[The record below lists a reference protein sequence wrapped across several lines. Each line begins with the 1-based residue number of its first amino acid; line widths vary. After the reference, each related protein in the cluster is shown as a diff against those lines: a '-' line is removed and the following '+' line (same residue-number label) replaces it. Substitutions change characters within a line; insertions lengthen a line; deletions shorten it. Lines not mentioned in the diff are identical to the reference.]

1 MENLANFI
9 WAWLAIWL
17 SWVWVAIGQW
27 ILWKSA
33 VEAMWKNKELS
44 SFLLTITILGIA
56 LVESVVIY
64 GLVVAF
70 NLLDIQTIGAN
81 SSIAAWLAIWLA
93 AMWAWIWEGLLISWA
108 LNAMWRNPNIK
119 WKIMAFM
126 VLFVALVEVV
136 AIYWLIVAFKILG

>member
-1 MENLANFI
+1 MTDTII

-17 SWVWVAIGQW
+17 AWVWAAIGQW
-27 ILWKSA
+27 ILAKQ
-33 VEAMWKNKELS
+33 AMEVMGKNPAMHTF
-44 SFLLTITILGIA
+44 FLTVTILGIA

-93 AMWAWIWEGLLISWA
+93 AMWAWVWEGLLISGA
-108 LNAMWRNPNIK
+108 LKAMGRNPNIK